1 MDAEG
6 LAKIR
11 ALSKRRNEAEEEDEE
26 EETTRDR
33 VRAQPGHGEHFL
45 FASEFSN
52 GPIKKKKK
60 KIGTGEKSSVI
71 RRSHSNRGLDL
82 IEIFLHEHCHSRT
95 FRAYRRV
102 EAQYLEC
109 RA

>member
-1 MDAEG
+1 MDAED

-60 KIGTGEKSSVI
+60 DWNRRKAVYNSTQPLEPRS
-71 RRSHSNRGLDL
+71 RSHRNLSP
-82 IEIFLHEHCHSRT
+82 
-95 FRAYRRV
+95 RALPFAHFPSV
-102 EAQYLEC
+102 P
-109 RA
+109 

>member
-1 MDAEG
+1 MDAED

-26 EETTRDR
+26 EKTTRDR

-45 FASEFSN
+45 FASESRTAQL
-52 GPIKKKKK
+52 KKKK
-60 KIGTGEKSSVI
+60 KIGTGEKPSMI

>member
-1 MDAEG
+1 MYCPVRFDLINSIVESNSLKEKKSTMDAEG

-45 FASEFSN
+45 FAPGFSN
-52 GPIKKKKK
+52 GPIKKKRL
-60 KIGTGEKSSVI
+60 EQAKS
-71 RRSHSNRGLDL
+71 RL
-82 IEIFLHEHCHSRT
+82 
-95 FRAYRRV
+95 
-102 EAQYLEC
+102 
-109 RA
+109 

>member
-26 EETTRDR
+26 EETIRDR

-60 KIGTGEKSSVI
+60 RLEQAKSRLWFDAATQTAVSISSKSFSTSTAI
-71 RRSHSNRGLDL
+71 RALS
-82 IEIFLHEHCHSRT
+82 ERT
-95 FRAYRRV
+95 V
-102 EAQYLEC
+102 E
-109 RA
+109 